1 MNRKLTSYKT
11 TETLPQEFHRPQRK
25 KREESTQRPPNI
37 GTHRNHGFT
46 SWRGFS
52 FHLTGLTGSTEHQ
65 TLANNTS
72 TSRRAKN
79 KTGFREEAA
88 EGDRKS
94 RNSYLSE
101 RASERAR
108 LCLGIC
114 KSQERRLRHAGY
126 RKRKESNKQIESRP
140 KAAASSQSSSP
151 SVSDAQRRGQTR
163 F

>member
-88 EGDRKS
+88 ERDRKS

-101 RASERAR
+101 RARAIVSR
-108 LCLGIC
+108 NLWITRAKATARGL
-114 KSQERRLRHAGY
+114 QEAEGVQQADREPA
-126 RKRKESNKQIESRP
+126 